1 MDVKDLL
8 QTKLYVSNH
17 MFYFYLFIW
26 LTTGYVYINW
36 KHHVF
41 ISKINDEA
49 DTDLRMDVSKES
61 TKYI

>member
-1 MDVKDLL
+1 MC
-8 QTKLYVSNH
+8 QHH